1 MDQERIEYDE
11 DRGKYMSKKKKE
23 YEHFYKLKSEYE
35 GKIHKKLRP
44 IIMDKSLNKSEK
56 HQRYRM
62 IVSKIENKKKF
73 LKEDRTLKIVSDGK
87 IITKYNN
94 PYFNLF
100 ETSARNFE
108 EWNANN
114 NENMMK
120 LKLDTMFHYK
130 SQDES
135 FKDFENIKKEMK
147 EDLQEYSKILSEIY
161 GLEHMNKE
169 AIQDQKDKLFGNDKK
184 SIKGYVPELK
194 EKLAS
199 MEPDCEKEAVEI
211 YQTFIVPC
219 VNEISRLIYYAN
231 GYREV
236 VEEGEDEENL
246 TYYLKTEKVSIS
258 SREFASEAD
267 EEMIAQN
274 QLKRESKKKKDYV
287 KLETDGS
294 LDKNHQIIATLSSEL
309 SELMMQYSSLV
320 RKQEDTDEIQDL
332 IQKKMAKLDNERE
345 LVKKRQLEKKAMRN
359 AVKIPENL
367 DLYNKQLFIN
377 NLSNE
382 LRQKYLDGLSRED
395 LLDYIKNLKE
405 NGPDKIKINY
415 KKEKISMSESKFK
428 SFIMKHLISSQKIPR
443 EEAKKI
449 YMYLKSHDDYY
460 KNHHN
465 YDLFPDEKLSKED
478 KEALEMKDQLDKESE
493 AKKARQDRENALR
506 FSRDGTIPPW
516 GTADMYIDKINKE
529 DEVYL
534 KSEKVTVY
542 NASGDI
548 WGSEIKSVDDPINHP
563 FSVEATIEW
572 KKSQDEGILPGQ
584 DSKQLMIKSKV
595 DKKGIKGWVNYRDVY
610 VDINPNSNGDDLDK
624 AVQLKT
630 PLIEEDKLA
639 SSLND
644 DEEEEESPSFNDWLE
659 EKGYDRLKSISPL
672 KDSSMD
678 DDYNIG
684 D

>member
-184 SIKGYVPELK
+184 SIKGYVSELK

-211 YQTFIVPC
+211 S
-219 VNEISRLIYYAN
+219 NIYCPMC
-231 GYREV
+231 
-236 VEEGEDEENL
+236 
-246 TYYLKTEKVSIS
+246 K
-258 SREFASEAD
+258 
-267 EEMIAQN
+267 
-274 QLKRESKKKKDYV
+274 
-287 KLETDGS
+287 
-294 LDKNHQIIATLSSEL
+294 
-309 SELMMQYSSLV
+309 
-320 RKQEDTDEIQDL
+320 
-332 IQKKMAKLDNERE
+332 
-345 LVKKRQLEKKAMRN
+345 
-359 AVKIPENL
+359 
-367 DLYNKQLFIN
+367 
-377 NLSNE
+377 
-382 LRQKYLDGLSRED
+382 
-395 LLDYIKNLKE
+395 
-405 NGPDKIKINY
+405 
-415 KKEKISMSESKFK
+415 
-428 SFIMKHLISSQKIPR
+428 
-443 EEAKKI
+443 
-449 YMYLKSHDDYY
+449 
-460 KNHHN
+460 
-465 YDLFPDEKLSKED
+465 
-478 KEALEMKDQLDKESE
+478 
-493 AKKARQDRENALR
+493 
-506 FSRDGTIPPW
+506 
-516 GTADMYIDKINKE
+516 
-529 DEVYL
+529 
-534 KSEKVTVY
+534 
-542 NASGDI
+542 
-548 WGSEIKSVDDPINHP
+548 
-563 FSVEATIEW
+563 
-572 KKSQDEGILPGQ
+572 
-584 DSKQLMIKSKV
+584 
-595 DKKGIKGWVNYRDVY
+595 
-610 VDINPNSNGDDLDK
+610 
-624 AVQLKT
+624 
-630 PLIEEDKLA
+630 
-639 SSLND
+639 
-644 DEEEEESPSFNDWLE
+644 
-659 EKGYDRLKSISPL
+659 
-672 KDSSMD
+672 
-678 DDYNIG
+678 
-684 D
+684 